1 MNPGELNH
9 RITITED
16 LNRDSHEKDENGF
29 PIENWQTWK
38 PLWSSKRGL
47 SGRVFYAAMAV
58 QSENNVIFKV
68 RYIKGIRPDMR
79 IVDDEGTYEII
90 GKPVDKD
97 GKRRELYITAN
108 EVKAKWVAQLK
119 LKKVINSQF
128 YVILYI

>member
-108 EVKAKWVAQLK
+108 EVKAK
-119 LKKVINSQF
+119 
-128 YVILYI
+128 